1 MFFQEFSL
9 EFFSILSGVP
19 SEISPRVS
27 VGSYCRFFS
36 GCSLKGSLWISS
48 GVPLGISAGAYSGY
62 FSLRSSLV
70 LQFSRIPVAISGK
83 VPPWISIAVF
93 LGAPLRFLFFFIYS
107 SWRDFFLG
115 IYKRSSQDVTWS
127 SFRDNVW
134 RFSRSFS
141 DTFLE
146 KFLVEM

>member
-1 MFFQEFSL
+1 MLFQEFSL

-27 VGSYCRFFS
+27 VGSCCRFFY

-48 GVPLGISAGAYSGY
+48 GVPLGISASATPGIFRWDLHWFSNFLGFLLQSLAK
-62 FSLRSSLV
+62 SLRKFL
-70 LQFSRIPVAISGK
+70 LQFFWGLHSV
-83 VPPWISIAVF
+83 
-93 LGAPLRFLFFFIYS
+93 FFFIYS